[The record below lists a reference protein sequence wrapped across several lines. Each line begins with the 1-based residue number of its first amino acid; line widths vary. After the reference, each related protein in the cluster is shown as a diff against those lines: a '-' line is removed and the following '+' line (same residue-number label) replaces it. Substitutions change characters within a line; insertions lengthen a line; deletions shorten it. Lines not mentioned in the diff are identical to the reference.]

1 MKKTLLTTVLFLAL
15 SAAAFAAGKD
25 KELLNNLSAT
35 LKNSKQVTWS
45 SGETHN
51 NASFG
56 FNGQTVVAYYYKE
69 DDNLIGYSIHLTAAN
84 LPQSSKEAIEKK
96 YPGFA
101 IIETTMFID
110 ANGNAN
116 HFVLVKNGKKGFAL
130 KVDGSKVSYFDR
142 IPN

>member
-1 MKKTLLTTVLFLAL
+1 MKKIIPATVLFVAL

-25 KELLNNLSAT
+25 KELLNNLSTT

-51 NASFG
+51 KASFG
-56 FNGQTVVAYYYKE
+56 FNGQTVVAYYDKE
-69 DDNLIGYSIHLTAAN
+69 DDNLVGYSIHLTAAD

-101 IIETTMFID
+101 IIETIMFID

-116 HFVLVKNGKKGFAL
+116 HFVRVKNGKKDFAL
-130 KVDGSKVSYFDR
+130 KVDGSKVSYFNR
-142 IPN
+142 MPN